1 MMTEKN
7 KMECDDLLK
16 AHEMTQK
23 LLDANTADAAMLA
36 TLVQMARGGE
46 NEMAMYMLHNLKPYA
61 IEIAEGGKEKDE
73 PEINIDACSAKQ
85 QKLGGEIH
93 RVFLCNFHK
102 SFLGGPRT
110 LGADRVFVNTQVAQI
125 SRSIF
130 VQSDD

>member
-46 NEMAMYMLHNLKPYA
+46 DEMAMYMLHNLKPYA
-61 IEIAEGGKEKDE
+61 IEIAEGDKKKDE
-73 PEINIDACSAKQ
+73 PENDIDALLSA
-85 QKLGGEIH
+85 LFG
-93 RVFLCNFHK
+93 
-102 SFLGGPRT
+102 
-110 LGADRVFVNTQVAQI
+110 
-125 SRSIF
+125 
-130 VQSDD
+130 